1 MALTGKQKA
10 AMLLMSLDAATA
22 AELVKDLDA
31 TVARELAIELTYL
44 DAADVKSSSKSTK
57 IIRQFHHSLKARETF
72 HLDGFLGEVLKSTV
86 GRERVE
92 QIQAQIQQVLCNPDP
107 FITISSVDPQIL
119 ALVLAHEHPETIAVV
134 LSGLPVDKMM
144 EVLNFLDGGTRISVV
159 GRMNGCGKM
168 TTEAKALIA
177 EAVCERLETITEG
190 RAAKLLTPWSEQSLR
205 KLAVL
210 VRGFDREIRAG
221 LLSAIHSKDS
231 RAGEIVAKLMIIWAD
246 IPHLTDKSLQKI
258 LKRYDAKK
266 LALAIHKA
274 DEVIMQKVKSNLSER
289 AIAALEKEASLI
301 SAPRDED
308 IEGARSGIVKI
319 LREMNEKSEDVFME
333 VYDEVTAGIPGID
346 KNRTDI

>member
-1 MALTGKQKA
+1 
-10 AMLLMSLDAATA
+10 
-22 AELVKDLDA
+22 
-31 TVARELAIELTYL
+31 
-44 DAADVKSSSKSTK
+44 
-57 IIRQFHHSLKARETF
+57 
-72 HLDGFLGEVLKSTV
+72 
-86 GRERVE
+86 
-92 QIQAQIQQVLCNPDP
+92 
-107 FITISSVDPQIL
+107 
-119 ALVLAHEHPETIAVV
+119 
-134 LSGLPVDKMM
+134 
-144 EVLNFLDGGTRISVV
+144 
-159 GRMNGCGKM
+159 
-168 TTEAKALIA
+168 
-177 EAVCERLETITEG
+177 
-190 RAAKLLTPWSEQSLR
+190 LR